1 MEILESSK
9 ICTCNKK
16 FNTNV
21 KSQLNRGKT
30 IYLCIL
36 CDKFDEEVTEF
47 HNNFDHLKP
56 RQFKSVQ
63 PLSIHVV
70 GK

>member
-21 KSQLNRGKT
+21 KSQTNKSKT
-30 IYLCIL
+30 IYLCTL
-36 CDKFDEEVTEF
+36 CDKIDEEVTEF
-47 HNNFDHLKP
+47 YNNFVHLP
-56 RQFKSVQ
+56 VRQFKSIQ
-63 PLSIHVV
+63 SLSIHVV